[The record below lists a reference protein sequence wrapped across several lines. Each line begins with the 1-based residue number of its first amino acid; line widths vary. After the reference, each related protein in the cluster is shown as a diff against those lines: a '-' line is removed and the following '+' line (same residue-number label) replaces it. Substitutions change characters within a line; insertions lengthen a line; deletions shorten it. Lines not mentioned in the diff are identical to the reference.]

1 MPQVREQTIIS
12 EYGDTP
18 FKAAYITSSNDRT
31 FQLGVLDTN
40 VEQAGHMARAIQS
53 MSVSFSM
60 DLTAQIS
67 VQLFDV
73 NMAMLE
79 NNYFNVGRTYIY
91 RSSQRMEL
99 PREIETATGESTG
112 GSGEVAPVA
121 PNLGESGLAY
131 SIIPL
136 ELASVSVGPGQ
147 GSSPSIT
154 LELRSKPILQM
165 KRDRKPGSINGSG
178 HVFVQQAAT
187 KYQLGYYTETTKKDK
202 KINKASSD
210 RRADS
215 LWDVLSSLANEA
227 KFSLFEVDG
236 ILVFASMRNLFGKW
250 GPEQIRGN
258 VIDEKTN
265 LPIERIM
272 NSWYVEWPYIGSG
285 TTGQLDNVN
294 IGGVDNVLQFARTLI
309 PLQCPTFRRSDSDVY
324 QVEGSLSLDRHNA
337 MILRPGMTIY
347 VGGIPTFED
356 FYIITEVSFEHMST
370 NPVQISFR
378 KPEREDKY
386 IVDVP
391 IDFIS
396 SMNEA
401 WE

>member
-12 EYGDTP
+12 EYGDTA
-18 FKAAYITSSNDRT
+18 FKAAYITSGNDRT
-31 FQLGVLDTN
+31 FQLGVMDTD

-53 MSVSFSM
+53 ISVSFSM

-73 NMAMLE
+73 NMAMHE

-99 PREIETATGESTG
+99 PRENETATGESTG

-131 SIIPL
+131 SIVPL

-202 KINKASSD
+202 KIN
-210 RRADS
+210 
-215 LWDVLSSLANEA
+215 
-227 KFSLFEVDG
+227 
-236 ILVFASMRNLFGKW
+236 
-250 GPEQIRGN
+250 
-258 VIDEKTN
+258 
-265 LPIERIM
+265 
-272 NSWYVEWPYIGSG
+272 
-285 TTGQLDNVN
+285 
-294 IGGVDNVLQFARTLI
+294 
-309 PLQCPTFRRSDSDVY
+309 
-324 QVEGSLSLDRHNA
+324 NA
-337 MILRPGMTIY
+337 
-347 VGGIPTFED
+347 
-356 FYIITEVSFEHMST
+356 
-370 NPVQISFR
+370 IS
-378 KPEREDKY
+378 
-386 IVDVP
+386 
-391 IDFIS
+391 
-396 SMNEA
+396 
-401 WE
+401 